1 MNDDR
6 SNIHKGHRKRL
17 RKRFIENGLNSF
29 QPHEIIEFILFYS
42 IPRANTNEIAH
53 NLIKRFGSVYGVLQA
68 SPEELNSINGISCK
82 SIEFIKTFSDVCH
95 YYLVHENLNEKPTDI
110 LEYVKNY
117 FSKVSQKM
125 FLVIILSP
133 DMTIKSTYT
142 FMPDASGSNKIIHDL
157 AMMTM
162 KNQAHDVIIAHNCN
176 GEKIPVPSREDYFVV
191 RYISESLRP
200 LGVCTADYIISNGT
214 ITFSMYQKGVFSF

>member
-29 QPHEIIEFILFYS
+29 QPHEIVEFILFYS

-68 SPEELNSINGISCK
+68 SPEELNAINGISCK

-95 YYLVHENLNEKPTDI
+95 YYLVHENLNKKPTDI

-142 FMPDASGSNKIIHDL
+142 FTPDASGSNKIIHDL